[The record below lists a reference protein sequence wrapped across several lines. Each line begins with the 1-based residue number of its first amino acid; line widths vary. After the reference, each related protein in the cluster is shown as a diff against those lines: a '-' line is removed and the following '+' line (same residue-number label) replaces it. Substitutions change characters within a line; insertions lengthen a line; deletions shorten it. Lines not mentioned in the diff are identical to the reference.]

1 MEMKDYNYLS
11 DCLRTI
17 LEEKFPDISAK
28 ERNRIVREYD
38 LEVLRYGYLRTD
50 FTRTLV
56 FLLCYTAHG
65 DIDLIKKELIKKILL
80 QPNFELK
87 TEELTQEQIRTML
100 WICIGFSKK
109 VGCYD
114 DFKTLL
120 AEWNNDMTDNPF
132 LPFNGG
138 FLSKNSK

>member
-1 MEMKDYNYLS
+1 MWRVHRVEMKDYNYLS

-65 DIDLIKKELIKKILL
+65 DIDLIKKELIKDAINLL
-80 QPNFELK
+80 KDKLIYTYDLK
-87 TEELTQEQIRTML
+87 KNICLLKDLDLKSKFDLMIGAYLLNYQINCN
-100 WICIGFSKK
+100 I
-109 VGCYD
+109 
-114 DFKTLL
+114 
-120 AEWNNDMTDNPF
+120 
-132 LPFNGG
+132 
-138 FLSKNSK
+138 